1 MRTMTNMKAIKVT
14 GHELIALTKR
24 ELQVTEAAL
33 ELAIEQGAT
42 EKELHDLRKK
52 VEMRRKIYQIIGF
65 SEGI

>member
-24 ELQVTEAAL
+24 EMQVAEAAL
-33 ELAIEQGAT
+33 ELAIESGAT

-52 VEMRRKIYQIIGF
+52 VEMRKKIYQIIGF

>member
-1 MRTMTNMKAIKVT
+1 MKAIKVT

-24 ELQVTEAAL
+24 ELQVAEAAL
-33 ELAIEQGAT
+33 ELAMEQGAA

-52 VEMRRKIYQIIGF
+52 VAMRKKIYQIIGF

>member
-1 MRTMTNMKAIKVT
+1 MKAIKVT